1 LGEND
6 CPKVK
11 GYTNPSRFE
20 VFVELLLS
28 LGGGFIRPNWPGHSF
43 GNGWFFDKR

>member
-1 LGEND
+1 LGED
-6 CPKVK
+6 DRLKVK

-28 LGGGFIRPNWPGHSF
+28 LGQQLHPAKLAGP
-43 GNGWFFDKR
+43 FFREWLVL